1 MIEIHDDVQG
11 VATNSATCQKTDIF
25 VAIPCARIKENCQ
38 EAYQK
43 GVRHFALEEAIDL
56 PSDATIYHIESARL
70 CAAQC
75 AAHFY
80 PQMPQYIAA
89 VTGTNGKSSTVSLL
103 RQIWTLSHRTAASL
117 GTLGLEAP
125 VDCPFDIPSL
135 TSFDPITFHK
145 ILSYLSQQNINAVAI
160 EASSH
165 GLDQYRI
172 DGAPLSVAAFTNLT
186 QDHLDYHHTM
196 ENYFAAKAKLFTRVL
211 KPKMPAV
218 INKDSPYFDAL
229 KLMIHERDQTLITFS
244 KNTHADFMVTRY
256 EFNQFG
262 MTLDLDFKG
271 VERENVRFPFYGIFQ
286 IENMLCAAAMA
297 YATGITIEQILDSIA
312 HLKPIKG
319 RMEYVGDYKGASVF
333 VDYAHT
339 PDALENI
346 LKSIRHHTGGKIHL
360 VFGCGGDRDKTKRPL
375 MGEIANKLADIV
387 YVTDDN
393 PRSENPSDIRS
404 QILNTVS
411 KAYDIADRQKAIETA
426 ITHLNAADVLIVAGK
441 GHETGQTYNGTIY
454 PFSDQEEIRKMMHN
468 GSIDFEKK
476 IMHS

>member
-1 MIEIHDDVQG
+1 MIEFHDYVQG
-11 VATNSATCQKTDIF
+11 VSTNSVTCKETDVF

-56 PSDATIYHIESARL
+56 PSDAIIYRVENARL

-80 PQMPQYIAA
+80 PNMPTYIAA

-103 RQIWTLSHRTAASL
+103 RQIWTLNHRTAASL

-145 ILSYLSQQNINAVAI
+145 ILSYLTQQNIDAVAI

-196 ENYFAAKAKLFTRVL
+196 ENYFAAKAKLFNRVL
-211 KPKMPAV
+211 SPNMPAV

-229 KLMIHERDQTLITFS
+229 KRIVNKKNQQLITFS
-244 KNTHADFMVTRY
+244 KSTHADFMVTHYRF
-256 EFNQFG
+256 EQFG
-262 MTLDLDFKG
+262 MMLDLNFKG
-271 VERENVRFPFYGIFQ
+271 VERLNVRFPFCGVFQ

-297 YATGITIEQILDSIA
+297 YATGITIEQILDAIP

-319 RMEYVGDYKGASVF
+319 RMEYMGDYQGASVF

-346 LKSIRHHTGGKIHL
+346 LKSIRHHTHGKIHL

-375 MGEIANKLADIV
+375 MGKIANLLADHV

-393 PRSENPSDIRS
+393 PRHENPSDIRS
-404 QILNTVS
+404 QILSSIS
-411 KAYDIADRQKAIETA
+411 KAYDIPDRQNAIQTA
-426 ITHLNAADVLIVAGK
+426 MAHLHAGDVLIVAGK
-441 GHETGQTYNGTIY
+441 GHETGQIYKGTIY
-454 PFSDQEEIRKMMHN
+454 PFSDQDEIL
-468 GSIDFEKK
+468 K
-476 IMHS
+476 IIN